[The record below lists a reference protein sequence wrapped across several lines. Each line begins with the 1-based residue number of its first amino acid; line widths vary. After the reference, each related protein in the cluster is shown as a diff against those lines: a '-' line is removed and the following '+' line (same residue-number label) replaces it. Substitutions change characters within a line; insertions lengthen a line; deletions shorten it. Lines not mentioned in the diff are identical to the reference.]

1 MWLKF
6 QILESHKIWLHGK
19 ACTDHAKLLNVF
31 PLRAQHAEM
40 AIAGRKEEV
49 GKW

>member
-6 QILESHKIWLHGK
+6 QTPEPHEIWLHGK

-31 PLRAQHAEM
+31 PLRAQRAEM
-40 AIAGRKEEV
+40 AIAGPKEEV
-49 GKW
+49 GK

>member
-6 QILESHKIWLHGK
+6 QTPEPHEMK

-31 PLRAQHAEM
+31 PLRAQRAEM
-40 AIAGRKEEV
+40 AIAGPKEEV
-49 GKW
+49 GK